1 MAVGNCTP
9 PARRPRGCDQIA
21 PMDHGGGAGCPL
33 GTLVPIEV
41 PPDATTGADRARR
54 VQQASRDDQAAR
66 DEAIV
71 KRAQAGDRDALEALL
86 RRHYDQM
93 YTVCRRMTGNDAD
106 AADAAQEALIAVT
119 RGLPRFDNRSRF
131 STWAYRIAVNCSID
145 ELRRR
150 SRRPVVSLDEI
161 SDKDFSTPS
170 STDPEGVASRIDIDN
185 ALRELPPDFRA
196 AVVLRD
202 LCGLD
207 YAEIAEVLQVP
218 AGTVRSR
225 IARGRGSLV
234 RLLDPTRI
242 EP

>member
-1 MAVGNCTP
+1 
-9 PARRPRGCDQIA
+9 
-21 PMDHGGGAGCPL
+21 
-33 GTLVPIEV
+33 V
-41 PPDATTGADRARR
+41 PPDSTTGADRARR
-54 VQQASRDDQAAR
+54 VHRASRDDQVAS

-86 RRHYDQM
+86 RRHYDRI

-106 AADAAQEALIAVT
+106 AADAAQEALIAVA
-119 RGLPRFDNRSRF
+119 RGLPGFDDRSRF

-150 SRRPVVSLDEI
+150 ARRPAVSLDEI
-161 SDKDFSTPS
+161 PNRDVSTPPGA
-170 STDPEGVASRIDIDN
+170 DPEGVASRIDIDN
-185 ALRELPPDFRA
+185 ALRKLPADFRA